1 MHRAKIGIVA
11 AALAGAIVIV
21 LGVFQRD
28 DDDDGRDT
36 GEDVNAPTV
45 TTRASAV
52 RPVGQG
58 WAAFGATATAP
69 ARGVRGIDVDPAGM
83 TRGASEER
91 RPAATRRA
99 DPGRTRGR
107 GVASA
112 EEAKLRDLGDDSW
125 RLAGAKREGAV
136 KGEGYREAARG
147 ERTELTSGRHIG
159 QLHVRV
165 PDSTELDVAL
175 AGRDG
180 APVRAEVC
188 VGKSG
193 KPTEVRVVDGTGVP
207 KVDERVARE
216 LLAGRYR
223 PLVRDG
229 RRVEFC
235 ERATVVVTGT

>member
-28 DDDDGRDT
+28 DDDDGRVAD
-36 GEDVNAPTV
+36 EDVNAAIGPM
-45 TTRASAV
+45 RASAE

-58 WAAFGATATAP
+58 WAAFGTPATGVDTA
-69 ARGVRGIDVDPAGM
+69 AM
-83 TRGASEER
+83 TRGATAPR
-91 RPAATRRA
+91 RGSATRRPVSA
-99 DPGRTRGR
+99 RARDDI
-107 GVASA
+107 ASA
-112 EEAKLRDLGDDSW
+112 SEARLRDLGDDSW
-125 RLAGAKREGAV
+125 RLSGTKREGAV
-136 KGEGYREAARG
+136 KGEGYREAATG

-193 KPTEVRVVDGTGVP
+193 KVTEMRVVDKTGVA
-207 KVDERVARE
+207 KVDERVAKQ

-235 ERATVVVTGT
+235 ERATVIVTGT

>member
-1 MHRAKIGIVA
+1 MHQAKIGIVA

-28 DDDDGRDT
+28 DDDGGRVTDEGVKAAT
-36 GEDVNAPTV
+36 APV
-45 TTRASAV
+45 RASAE

-58 WAAFGATATAP
+58 WAAFGAPATGVHAP
-69 ARGVRGIDVDPAGM
+69 ATGVDALGM
-83 TRGASEER
+83 TRGASEPR
-91 RPAATRRA
+91 RAATRRH
-99 DPGRTRGR
+99 DPGRMRDAAMIT
-107 GVASA
+107 AA
-112 EEAKLRDLGDDSW
+112 EARLRDLGDDSW
-125 RLAGAKREGAV
+125 RLGGTKGEGAV
-136 KGEGYREAARG
+136 KATGYREASAG
-147 ERTELTSGRHIG
+147 KRTELTSGRHIG

-193 KPTEVRVVDGTGVP
+193 KPTEVRVVDGTGVA
-207 KVDERVARE
+207 KVDERVAKQ

-235 ERATVVVTGT
+235 ERATVIVTGT